1 MTIYLGVAMIEAI
14 FRDIILAGGWHNFI
28 WKPVAHFV
36 SSGFVGLLVYWWIS
50 TTLMRLCS
58 TIPFTL
64 RLWKAEFSIHS
75 FSLLLAVSAGI
86 VFHILEDYI
95 FDIF

>member
-1 MTIYLGVAMIEAI
+1 MIETI
-14 FRDIILAGGWHNFI
+14 FRDVILAEGWFNFI
-28 WKPVAHFV
+28 WKPLVHFV
-36 SSGFVGLLVYWWIS
+36 SSGFVGLQVYWWTL

-64 RLWKAEFSIHS
+64 RLWKVEFSIHS

-86 VFHILEDYI
+86 VFHILVDYT